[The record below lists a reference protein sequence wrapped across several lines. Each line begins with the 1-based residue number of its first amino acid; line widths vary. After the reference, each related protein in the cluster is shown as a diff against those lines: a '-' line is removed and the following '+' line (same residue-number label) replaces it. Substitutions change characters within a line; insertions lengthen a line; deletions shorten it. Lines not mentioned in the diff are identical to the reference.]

1 LQITVITTKA
11 LRQRAM
17 GFSLLALLLTGCGRA
32 PAETLPEVSSH
43 RECLLNLISPLEST
57 QVSGGQD
64 LRITL
69 YLVDQNGLP
78 VEGATVQAELWT
90 PSGKRFAS
98 LPCTD
103 RGEGRY
109 LSEYAS
115 LSLRGASGTWHV
127 IGKATWDDGQQAEVE
142 GTLQVKPSISEM
154 YQDRYGF
161 WIEHPRIFGL
171 GTGFY
176 NLSESG
182 GLHFEDW
189 LNEDGS
195 GYVILDNY
203 RYNTIG
209 VTFAA
214 LEVHWRHVAFPADG
228 AVAIAYA
235 QSLAGSGLHHQDPDT
250 PLTDL
255 AAKTVTFQ
263 GRPAWQV
270 LGRGSEYYVSKAAN
284 EYPVEWLM
292 FHCPGSDWLWSLVVS
307 TDHEDYMNH
316 LRAVQETFEC
326 PPVNWR

>member
-189 LNEDGS
+189 LNDRLRTEPGGERSASPRPRHSPHGS
-195 GYVILDNY
+195 GSKNGYLS
-203 RYNTIG
+203 RSTG
-209 VTFAA
+209 
-214 LEVHWRHVAFPADG
+214 
-228 AVAIAYA
+228 
-235 QSLAGSGLHHQDPDT
+235 LAGSRSG
-250 PLTDL
+250 
-255 AAKTVTFQ
+255 
-263 GRPAWQV
+263 
-270 LGRGSEYYVSKAAN
+270 E
-284 EYPVEWLM
+284 
-292 FHCPGSDWLWSLVVS
+292 
-307 TDHEDYMNH
+307 
-316 LRAVQETFEC
+316 
-326 PPVNWR
+326 